1 MKKTKKI
8 LALILVVVFALTTLA
23 SPVLAWHPD
32 DIRYN
37 NGGAEPEGDEIG
49 WGDPSG
55 SPSSTLDNIF
65 YARTSAPTLR
75 FTSYTWVVSL
85 LFYFGVFE
93 LQIEKPSGTGTG
105 DDNTDSRDI
114 TESSEAARR

>member
-1 MKKTKKI
+1 MKKI
-8 LALILVVVFALTTLA
+8 LALILVLVFAFTTL
-23 SPVLAWHPD
+23 STPVLAWHPD

-75 FTSYTWVVSL
+75 FASYTWVVSL

-93 LQIEKPSGTGTG
+93 LQIEKPSITV
-105 DDNTDSRDI
+105 NENDSI
-114 TESSEAARR
+114 GQSENRLLR